1 MDERYIYGE
10 LNNKLERAKPISDT
24 IKIESTDW
32 VEDAIEIE
40 IEGVNGN
47 SLVVCFYPILPTI
60 LQTEENMSV
69 YSRMKIFCTSVSA
82 GKIRIER
89 ANSID
94 RQVYVG
100 VWIWL

>member
-40 IEGVNGN
+40 IVEAD
-47 SLVVCFYPILPTI
+47 SS
-60 LQTEENMSV
+60 E
-69 YSRMKIFCTSVSA
+69 VST
-82 GKIRIER
+82 
-89 ANSID
+89 
-94 RQVYVG
+94 
-100 VWIWL
+100 